1 MNFSLRHGAIR
12 GAVIGLMV
20 WLVAVGISP
29 PEPQARDFGFRNGAR
44 WIRVDDEAQR
54 TGCFRTDFDLG
65 AEIEHAWVAIA
76 AEGGFELL
84 CNGNPVGALS
94 YWRPTRP
101 FQNGLT
107 AGGQRSVTTQ
117 PAMALNFPREYQ
129 WSGHAN
135 HRIPV
140 YFDLRPFL
148 EPGHNTLCVE
158 IEARSPGTAFCL
170 SGNIT
175 LENGEEVSLASNGTW
190 KGEPVPK
197 GLRQRD
203 WANKDARVHDW
214 ENAQEVPSP
223 DHQMLTFVPP
233 GLFESPFL
241 GDWMMGNR
249 VGSKPGQLPGQ
260 DFVYRWKQGESV
272 DDAWV
277 RVASRGPY
285 MLWVNGEVVRP
296 ATREKR
302 GLGDGGWLVGWE
314 GRRPLATP
322 PTLLDPDETGDYFIG
337 YRFETP
343 RHGDP
348 TVNDF
353 KRFENMLNRTR
364 ERASATKQG
373 EGLDD
378 KYAEKEGKGRASDPK
393 GFLEEPEGRVPP
405 EVTRLRGK
413 EELHGYAIGALLGEG
428 ANEIRVRLL
437 VEPEVGYRRS
447 RPVGVAVDG
456 LVFGR
461 QGGRKEIHS
470 GPGWRTDWKGTEL
483 DMVTAKKAGRAGSAF
498 PQLKYVGEARTGL
511 SWKTEAGVAGL
522 VGFLL
527 LGWFGRGWLRLDR
540 FACGFLAVVGSLILL
555 KLSFHERSESLWF
568 RGEMWS
574 WWFLLCGF
582 IAGSLVLLMGRGKG
596 AGRLRM
602 PTWLLMG
609 TVVLL
614 TLLLRGWQV
623 SEQPIDD
630 DEYASIQAVV
640 SVAETGLPEIGDGIW
655 YSRSPLYHYL
665 AGGVAAVF
673 GANLFVLRM
682 LSVVTAALTV
692 WVVWRIGLRYFHSR
706 WIAGA
711 AALLFA
717 LHPFLIFSGHI
728 ARFYQQQQ
736 LFILLLIDFFLRG
749 FVVARE
755 CRWRVWAVFIFGAA
769 VLSQEISISMVPV
782 LVVLYIL
789 FGRDVSWRW
798 EVKTILAVV
807 IVAIVVAGDI
817 ILFQLKCLTR
827 ATGVSPNVEAT
838 IAPNFWEQGNLLSM
852 FVGYSRLHVALS
864 VFWLAGLFSAL
875 KKGNRLVISLYV
887 SLLVA
892 ILFLNLLITSVS
904 FRYQYTLIPLWI
916 LLGCHG
922 MWVTFEWLG
931 RWCGSKGGA
940 RLLRATVL
948 GVVILSWSP
957 WRILDSYD
965 EKLLGDPISSLQH
978 VKANLREDDK
988 IMITEPH
995 PHAAKMELG
1004 RVDYD
1009 LVVPILYDFAYSD
1022 EGLLRDRNGDA
1033 EVVNRLARLQEIFAT
1048 EDRVWILL
1056 NREKFRSRKKNIRW
1070 EYPGAREE
1078 LFIREN
1084 CDLVFRSYLWHVYLW
1099 DQGKGKYRPFRSEPG
1114 GWSE

>member
-1 MNFSLRHGAIR
+1 MGFSKRSGLIW
-12 GAVIGLMV
+12 GAVVSLMF
-20 WLVAVGISP
+20 WLLATGVFS
-29 PEPQARDFGFRNGAR
+29 PEPEARDFDFGGKAK
-44 WIRVDDEAQR
+44 WIRVADDTQR
-54 TGCFRTDFDLG
+54 TGCFRTDFVLS
-65 AEIEHAWVAIA
+65 AKIEHAWVAIA

-84 CNGNPVGALS
+84 CNGNPVGAFS

-107 AGGQRSVTTQ
+107 EGGQRAVTTD
-117 PAMALNFPREYQ
+117 PAMAMNFPREYQ
-129 WSGHAN
+129 WAGHAN

-148 EPGHNTLCVE
+148 EAGPNTLCVE
-158 IEARSPGTAFCL
+158 TEARSTGASFCL
-170 SGNIT
+170 AGSVQ
-175 LENGEEVSLASNGTW
+175 LKNGEQVNLSSNGTW

-197 GLRQRD
+197 GLRQGEWID
-203 WANKDARVHDW
+203 VDAEVQHW
-214 ENAQEVPSP
+214 ENAKEVPAP
-223 DHQMLTFVPP
+223 GGGMMTFVPR
-233 GLFESPFL
+233 GMFESPFEGEWL
-241 GDWMMGNR
+241 IGNR
-249 VGSKPGQLPGQ
+249 VGSRAGQLAGQ
-260 DFVYRWKQGESV
+260 DFVYEWEQSEGV

-277 RVASRGPY
+277 RVASRAPY
-285 MLWVNGEVVRP
+285 LLWVNGEVVRP

-302 GLGDGGWLVGWE
+302 GLGNGGWLVGWE

-322 PTLLDPDETGDYFIG
+322 PTLLDPDETGDYFVG
-337 YRFETP
+337 HRFETP

-353 KRFENMLNRTR
+353 KRYENMLNRTR

-378 KYAEKEGKGRASDPK
+378 QYAEKEDKGRASDPK

-405 EVTRLRGK
+405 EVSRLRGG
-413 EELHGYAIGALLGEG
+413 EELHGYAVGALLRKGG
-428 ANEIRVRLL
+428 NEMRVRLL
-437 VEPEVGYRRS
+437 AEPEVGYRRS
-447 RPVGVAVDG
+447 RTVGVAVDG
-456 LVFGR
+456 RIFGGE
-461 QGGRKEIHS
+461 GGGKEIHS
-470 GPGWRTDWKGTEL
+470 GDGWRSEWDGEEL
-483 DMVTAKKAGRAGSAF
+483 QLVTGASAGRAGSAF
-498 PQLKYVGEARTGL
+498 PRLKYIGEVRSGR
-511 SWKTEAGVAGL
+511 SWKVEAAGAGFVAFLL
-522 VGFLL
+522 VGFFN
-527 LGWFGRGWLRLDR
+527 WRSVRGDC
-540 FACGFLAVVGSLILL
+540 FALGFLAVTGCLILL
-555 KLSFHERSESLWF
+555 KFSFHERSEALWF
-568 RGEMWS
+568 RDGMWT
-574 WWFLLCGF
+574 WWFLVCGLGGG
-582 IAGSLVLLMGRGKG
+582 ALMLLMGRKRG
-596 AGRLRM
+596 AGRWRL
-602 PTWLLMG
+602 PTWILMG
-609 TVVLL
+609 GVVLL
-614 TLLLRGWQV
+614 TLVLRGWEV
-623 SEQPIDD
+623 SDQPIDD
-630 DEYASIQAVV
+630 DEYASIQAVL
-640 SVAETGLPEIGDGIW
+640 SIAETGVPEIGDGIW

-665 AGGVAAVF
+665 AGAVAAVF

-682 LSVVTAALTV
+682 LSVLTAVVTV
-692 WVVWRIGLRYFHSR
+692 WVVWRMGLRYFHSR

-736 LFILLLIDFFLRG
+736 LFVLLLIDFFLRG

-782 LVVLYIL
+782 LVVLYVL
-789 FGRDVSWRW
+789 FGRDVNWRW
-798 EVKTILAVV
+798 EVKTVLAV
-807 IVAIVVAGDI
+807 IVVAAVVAGDI

-827 ATGVSPNVEAT
+827 ATGVSPNIEAT
-838 IAPNFWEQGNLLSM
+838 IAPNFWELRNLLSM
-852 FVGYSRLHVALS
+852 FVGYSRLHVVLS
-864 VFWLAGLFSAL
+864 FFWLVGFLSAL
-875 KKGNRLVISLYV
+875 KQGNRLVISLYV

-904 FRYQYTLIPLWI
+904 FRYQYALIPLWI

-922 MWVTFEWLG
+922 MWVAFEWLG
-931 RWCGSKGGA
+931 RWCLSKGGA
-940 RLLRATVL
+940 RLLRASAL

-965 EKLLGDPISSLQH
+965 EKLLGDPISGLQH
-978 VKANLREDDK
+978 VKANLRENDK
-988 IMITEPH
+988 VMITEPH

-1009 LVVPILYDFAYSD
+1009 LVIPILYDFAYSD
-1022 EGLLRDRNGDA
+1022 GGLLRDRNGDA

-1084 CDLVFRSYLWHVYLW
+1084 CELVFRSYLWHVYLW
-1099 DQGKGKYRPFRSEPG
+1099 DQGTGKYRSFRSEPR
-1114 GWSE
+1114 GWIE

>member
-1 MNFSLRHGAIR
+1 MGFSIR
-12 GAVIGLMV
+12 SGVIWGAVAGLMV
-20 WLVAVGISP
+20 WLVATAIFL
-29 PEPQARDFGFRNGAR
+29 PEPKAREFNFAGEAK
-44 WIRVDDEAQR
+44 WIRVADENQR
-54 TGCFRTDFDLG
+54 TGCFRTDFFLG
-65 AEIEHAWVAIA
+65 AEVDHAWVAVSS
-76 AEGGFELL
+76 EGGFELL

-107 AGGQRSVTTQ
+107 EGGQRAVTTD

-129 WSGHAN
+129 WAGHAN

-148 EPGHNTLCVE
+148 EAGHNTLCVE
-158 IEARSPGTAFCL
+158 IESRSTGAAFCL
-170 SGNIT
+170 SGKVSQ
-175 LENGEEVSLASNGTW
+175 ENGEEVSLSSNGTW

-197 GLRQRD
+197 GLRQRE
-203 WANKDARVHDW
+203 WMVKEAEVEHW
-214 ENAQEVPSP
+214 ENAREVPDPSGG
-223 DHQMLTFVPP
+223 MLTFVPR
-233 GLFESPFL
+233 GMFESPFD
-241 GDWMMGNR
+241 GEWMMGNR
-249 VGSKPGQLPGQ
+249 VGSRAGQLPGQ
-260 DFVYRWKQGESV
+260 DFVYEWDQDEGV

-277 RVASRGPY
+277 RVVSRGPY
-285 MLWVNGEVVRP
+285 LLWVNGEVVRP

-322 PTLLDPDETGDYFIG
+322 PTLLDPDETGDYFVG
-337 YRFETP
+337 HRFETP

-378 KYAEKEGKGRASDPK
+378 KYAEKEGKGRPSDPM
-393 GFLEEPEGRVPP
+393 GFLEEPDGRVPP
-405 EVTRLRGK
+405 EVSRLRGG
-413 EELHGYAIGALLGEG
+413 EELHGYAVGALLKKGG
-428 ANEIRVRLL
+428 NEIRVRLL
-437 VEPEVGYRRS
+437 AEPEVGYRRS
-447 RPVGVAVDG
+447 RSVGAAVDG
-456 LVFGR
+456 RIFGR
-461 QGGRKEIHS
+461 DGGLKEIHS
-470 GPGWRTDWKGTEL
+470 GPGWRGDWKGEEL
-483 DMVTAKKAGRAGSAF
+483 QMVTGASAGRAGSAF
-498 PQLKYVGEARTGL
+498 PQLKYIGEARSGK
-511 SWKTEAGVAGL
+511 SWKLESLGAVFFVFVAI
-522 VGFLL
+522 GFLE
-527 LGWFGRGWLRLDR
+527 RRSVRADR
-540 FACGFLAVVGSLILL
+540 VAFGFLATVACLILL
-555 KLSFHERSESLWF
+555 KFSFQERSEILWF
-568 RGEMWS
+568 RDGMWT
-574 WWFLLCGF
+574 WWVLLCGLGGG
-582 IAGSLVLLMGRGKG
+582 ALMLLMGKEKG
-596 AGRLRM
+596 AGRWRM

-609 TVVLL
+609 GVVLL
-614 TLLLRGWQV
+614 TLVLRGWEV
-623 SEQPIDD
+623 SDQPIDD

-640 SVAETGLPEIGDGIW
+640 SIADSGLPEIGDGIW

-665 AGGVAAVF
+665 AGAVAAVF
-673 GANLFVLRM
+673 GVNLYVLRM
-682 LSVVTAALTV
+682 LSVLTAVVTV
-692 WVVWRIGLRYFHSR
+692 WVVWRMGLRYFHSR

-711 AALLFA
+711 ASLLFA
-717 LHPFLIFSGHI
+717 VHPFLIFSGHI

-736 LFILLLIDFFLRG
+736 LFVLLLIDFFLRG
-749 FVVARE
+749 FVVAGE

-798 EVKTILAVV
+798 EVKTVLAIVV
-807 IVAIVVAGDI
+807 VATVVAGDI

-852 FVGYSRLHVALS
+852 FVGYSRLHVVLS
-864 VFWLAGLFSAL
+864 VFWVVGFFSAL
-875 KKGNRLVISLYV
+875 KQGNRLVISLYV
-887 SLLVA
+887 SLVVA

-931 RWCGSKGGA
+931 RWCQSKGGA
-940 RLLRATVL
+940 RLLRATAL
-948 GVVILSWSP
+948 IIVILSWSP
-957 WRILDSYD
+957 WRVLDSYD
-965 EKLLGDPISSLQH
+965 EKLLGDPISGLQH
-978 VKANLREDDK
+978 VKANLRENDR

-1048 EDRVWILL
+1048 EERVWILL
-1056 NREKFRSRKKNIRW
+1056 NREKFRSRKKNLRW

-1084 CDLVFRSYLWHVYLW
+1084 CELVFRSYLWHVYLW
-1099 DQGKGKYRPFRSEPG
+1099 DQGNGKYRAFRSEPG